1 MKFLDYILVANMKI
15 LLGCLNANG
24 LGGSELYHYEL
35 ARELDAAG
43 HDVTLFTMR
52 QIDWMD
58 EVRLKL
64 EHVRQL
70 DVTNFDYTEKYDI
83 IIASQPQVNLFMLD
97 TFKDTPIVSIIHS
110 EIRSED
116 PVLDSRISH
125 YIAIRQPIADM
136 LINDYNI
143 PADKVSLIYNPI
155 DQRRFNSENIDK
167 LERYSGIFVGEVL
180 DPIRFQPIQHLVTQC
195 IENDWDLYLMSDS
208 KYNFNHPNIKYLEKR
223 WDTEEIVKRMHF
235 TAGILLG
242 RTTLEG
248 WCCDIPGYMYII
260 DIHGNIVDIQ
270 TNVPEHIKELCNSE
284 NVATQHINLYQS
296 IISYEK

>member
-1 MKFLDYILVANMKI
+1 MKI

-35 ARELDAAG
+35 ARELDLAG
-43 HDVTLFTMR
+43 HNVTLFTLR

-58 EVRLKL
+58 QVRLQL
-64 EHVRQL
+64 QHVRQL
-70 DVTNFDYTEKYDI
+70 DTTNLDVTEKYDI
-83 IIASQPQVNLFMLD
+83 IVASQPQVNVFMLD
-97 TFKDTPIVSIIHS
+97 HFKDTPIISIIHS

-136 LINDYNI
+136 LINEYKI
-143 PADKVSLIYNPI
+143 SADKVSLIYNPI
-155 DQRRFNSENIDK
+155 DISRFNSVKSVK

-180 DPIRFQPIQHLVTQC
+180 DPIRFKAVQHLVTKC
-195 IENDWDLYLMSDS
+195 IENDWDLYLMSESRYD
-208 KYNFNHPNIKYLEKR
+208 FNHPNIKYIDKR
-223 WDTEEIVKRMHF
+223 WDTENVVKTMNF

-248 WCCDIPGYMYII
+248 WCCDVPGYMYII
-260 DIHGNIVDIQ
+260 DIHGNILNIESTTPD
-270 TNVPEHIKELCNSE
+270 NIKTLCDSK
-284 NVATQHINLYQS
+284 NVAQQHINLYQS
-296 IISYEK
+296 II

>member
-1 MKFLDYILVANMKI
+1 MKI

-35 ARELDAAG
+35 ARELDLLG

-52 QIDWMD
+52 QIDWTN

-64 EHVRQL
+64 QHVRQL
-70 DVTNFDYTEKYDI
+70 DLTNLDVTEKYDI
-83 IIASQPQVNLFMLD
+83 IVASQPQVNQFILQQ
-97 TFKDTPIVSIIHS
+97 FKNTPIISIIHS

-116 PVLDSRISH
+116 PVLDPRILH

-136 LINDYNI
+136 LVNDYKI

-155 DQRRFNSENIDK
+155 DQERFNSTNSNK

-180 DPIRFQPIQHLVTQC
+180 DPIRFKPIQHLVQQC
-195 IENDWDLYLMSDS
+195 IENDWDLYIMSESRYD
-208 KYNFNHPNIKYLEKR
+208 FNHPNIKYLDKQ
-223 WDTEEIVKRMHF
+223 WDTENVVKQMHF

-248 WCCDIPGYMYII
+248 WSCDIPGYMYII
-260 DIHGNIVDIQ
+260 DIHGNIQSIETIAPDY
-270 TNVPEHIKELCNSE
+270 IKELCNSIY
-284 NVATQHINLYQS
+284 VAQQHVQLYK
-296 IISYEK
+296 SYI

>member
-1 MKFLDYILVANMKI
+1 MKI

-35 ARELDAAG
+35 ARELDLAG
-43 HDVTLFTMR
+43 HDVTLFTLR

-58 EVRLKL
+58 QVRLQL
-64 EHVRQL
+64 QHVRQL
-70 DVTNFDYTEKYDI
+70 DTTNLDITEKYDI
-83 IIASQPQVNLFMLD
+83 IVASQPQVNVFMLD
-97 TFKDTPIVSIIHS
+97 HFKDTPVISIIHS

-116 PVLDSRISH
+116 PVLDPRISH

-136 LINDYNI
+136 LINEYKI

-155 DQRRFNSENIDK
+155 DTSRFNSDEDVK
-167 LERYSGIFVGEVL
+167 LDRYSGIFVGEVL
-180 DPIRFQPIQHLVTQC
+180 DPIRFKAVQHLVAQC
-195 IENDWDLYLMSDS
+195 IENDWDLYLMSESRYD
-208 KYNFNHPNIKYLEKR
+208 FNHPNIKYIDKR
-223 WDTEEIVKRMHF
+223 WDTENVVKMMYF

-260 DIHGNIVDIQ
+260 DIRGNILDIE
-270 TNVPEHIKELCNSE
+270 TTAPDNIKTLCDSK
-284 NVATQHINLYQS
+284 NVAQQHLILYKN
-296 IISYEK
+296 YA

>member
-1 MKFLDYILVANMKI
+1 MKI

-35 ARELDAAG
+35 ARELDLLG

-52 QIDWMD
+52 QIDWTN

-64 EHVRQL
+64 QHVRQL
-70 DVTNFDYTEKYDI
+70 DLTNLDVTEKYDI
-83 IIASQPQVNLFMLD
+83 IVASQPQVNQFILQQ
-97 TFKDTPIVSIIHS
+97 FKNTPIISIIHS

-116 PVLDSRISH
+116 PVLDPRILH

-136 LINDYNI
+136 LVNDYKI

-155 DQRRFNSENIDK
+155 DQERFNSTNSNK

-180 DPIRFQPIQHLVTQC
+180 DPIRFKPIQHLVQQC
-195 IENDWDLYLMSDS
+195 IENDWDLYIMSESRYD
-208 KYNFNHPNIKYLEKR
+208 FNHPNIKYLDKQ
-223 WDTEEIVKRMHF
+223 WDTENVVKQMHF

-248 WCCDIPGYMYII
+248 WSCDIPGYMYII
-260 DIHGNIVDIQ
+260 DIHGNIMDIKVE
-270 TNVPEHIKELCNSE
+270 TPENIKTVCDSRY
-284 NVATQHINLYQS
+284 VAQQHIQLYKQL
-296 IISYEK
+296 I

>member
-1 MKFLDYILVANMKI
+1 MKI

-35 ARELDAAG
+35 ARELDSLG
-43 HDVTLFTMR
+43 HDVTLFTLR
-52 QIDWMD
+52 PINWTDQ
-58 EVRLKL
+58 VRLKL
-64 EHVRQL
+64 QHIRQL
-70 DVTNFDYTEKYDI
+70 DLTNLDIAEKFDI
-83 IIASQPQVNLFMLD
+83 IVASQPDVNKLML
-97 TFKDTPIVSIIHS
+97 TRFPNSPLVSIIHS

-116 PVLDSRISH
+116 PILDPRISH

-136 LINDYNI
+136 LISDYNI

-155 DQRRFNSENIDK
+155 DQSRFNSDNADK

-208 KYNFNHPNIKYLEKR
+208 KHDFNHPNIKYLEKR
-223 WDTEEIVKRMHF
+223 WDNEVIVKRMHF

-248 WCCDIPGYMYII
+248 WCCDVPGYMYII
-260 DIHGNIVDIQ
+260 DINGNIIDIQ
-270 TNVPEHIKELCNSE
+270 TEAPDNIKELCESK
-284 NVATQHINLYQS
+284 NVANQHIKLYQQILS
-296 IISYEK
+296 

>member
-1 MKFLDYILVANMKI
+1 MKI

-43 HDVTLFTMR
+43 HDVTLFTLR
-52 QIDWMD
+52 QIDWTN

-64 EHVRQL
+64 QHVRQL
-70 DVTNFDYTEKYDI
+70 DLTSFDRTEKYDI
-83 IIASQPQVNLFMLD
+83 IVASQPQVNLFMLE
-97 TFKDTPIVSIIHS
+97 TFKDIPIVSIIHS

-116 PVLDSRISH
+116 PVLDPRIVH

-136 LINDYNI
+136 LINEYNI
-143 PADKVSLIYNPI
+143 PADKVTLIYNPI
-155 DQRRFNSENIDK
+155 DQTRFNSEEAVK

-180 DPIRFQPIQHLVTQC
+180 DPIRFKSVQHIAKQC

-208 KYNFNHPNIKYLEKR
+208 RYEFNHPNIKYVDKR
-223 WDTEEIVKRMHF
+223 WDTENIVQLMNF

-248 WCCDIPGYMYII
+248 WCCDVPGYMYII
-260 DIHGNIVDIQ
+260 DINGNILNIETTPPD
-270 TNVPEHIKELCNSE
+270 HIKELCNSKY
-284 NVATQHINLYQS
+284 VSQQHIKLYQT
-296 IISYEK
+296 II